1 VELAE
6 QAGLEVNNGIRVN
19 AQCVTTDPNIFAA
32 GDCTNHF
39 NDMYDCQLRLESVPN
54 ANEQAKVAAASICD
68 NPKIYNSLPWF
79 WSDQYDL
86 KLQIAGLSRGF
97 DHMVVRGDQDKG
109 RSFAAFYYKEGRL
122 IAADCVNRP
131 KEFMLSKKMITQR
144 SMLAPELLCDESVT
158 VKALIEQ
165 LR

>member
-1 VELAE
+1 
-6 QAGLEVNNGIRVN
+6 
-19 AQCVTTDPNIFAA
+19 
-32 GDCTNHF
+32 
-39 NDMYDCQLRLESVPN
+39 
-54 ANEQAKVAAASICD
+54 VAAASICD

-109 RSFAAFYYKEGRL
+109 RNFAAFYYKEGRL